1 MTLRYGTI
9 LASAISNLLIWLT
22 IDFSNWRRYVTCFV
36 TYRGGVN
43 RVGFSAA
50 VPFSGNRST
59 YRGISTLYFISWFVG
74 AKGRKLKHDDVVV
87 INNNNCRSGCR

>member
-1 MTLRYGTI
+1 M
-9 LASAISNLLIWLT
+9 AQN
-22 IDFSNWRRYVTCFV
+22 VTCFV

-59 YRGISTLYFISWFVG
+59 YRGISTLYFILLFVG
-74 AKGRKLKHDDVVV
+74 AKGRKLKHDVLLSSTTTTAGPAAADD
-87 INNNNCRSGCR
+87 